1 MKSTCSE
8 DIAAFIKEIT
18 MNTTIKSTV
27 LAVAVAGL
35 FAAQPALADTL
46 TFGGFTNGSASVSIT
61 SPITLSPSAG
71 GFSMTDVDTSSTFQ
85 AWCVDIFQTLASPSS
100 YTLQSASSFYSSD
113 PGKATALS
121 QLASSS
127 LSSVT
132 NATNS
137 AAFQLAVWEIVNEAS
152 GGGYSLTA
160 GNFKASSTTA
170 VINAANSMLGNLSG
184 PITMTASVWA
194 SGSSQDIAVFAP
206 VPEPETYAMMLAGLG
221 LMGFVARRRKQEQE
235 FA

>member
-1 MKSTCSE
+1 
-8 DIAAFIKEIT
+8 
-18 MNTTIKSTV
+18 MNTRISSTAI
-27 LAVAVAGL
+27 AVAVAGL
-35 FAAQPALADTL
+35 FAAQPAAADTL
-46 TFGGFTNGSASVSIT
+46 TFGGFSNGSVRAKIYNTPTAPVGGNPT
-61 SPITLSPSAG
+61 TVSAG
-71 GFSMTDVDTSSTFQ
+71 GLNMTNTTSGGTFQ

-100 YTLQSASSFYSSD
+100 YILESASSFYSSD

-121 QLASSS
+121 HLASNS

-170 VINAANSMLGNLSG
+170 VISAANSMLGGLSG
-184 PITMTASVWA
+184 PITMTANVWA
-194 SGSSQDIAVFAP
+194 THSSQDLAVFAP
-206 VPEPETYAMMLAGLG
+206 VPEPESYAMMLAGLG
-221 LMGFVARRRKQEQE
+221 LMGFIVRRRKLAQEY
-235 FA
+235 A